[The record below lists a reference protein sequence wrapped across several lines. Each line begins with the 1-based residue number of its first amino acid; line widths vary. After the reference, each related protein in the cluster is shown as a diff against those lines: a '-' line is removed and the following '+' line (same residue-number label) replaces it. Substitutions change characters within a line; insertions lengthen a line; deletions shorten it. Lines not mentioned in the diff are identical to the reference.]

1 MYVSACETDL
11 FCKAK
16 ITTFT
21 TVFCCYSVIS
31 KISTSTKAGKAASQ
45 VQVQAPTLFL
55 EQQQQQQQQML
66 CFGNLLNSMYQK
78 FQCNQSALNLSFT
91 QPGHGQPTAQ
101 PGALAFQNGLQ
112 NNTAQPG
119 QLALQNGL
127 QTNTAQPAALALQNG
142 FQNNTAQ
149 PGQLSLQNFQQP
161 AAASAVAQGVAS
173 AGLQLPLQNPPAEQ
187 TVGPEPEEA
196 EQQNETGA
204 SLQAFEENTFKKL
217 QKKQVQAKA
226 KAKAKAKALAKVKAK
241 AQAKA
246 KAKGQAK
253 CKAAAKAK
261 SKASSSKLGCLKCRG
276 FSCEVCSRAGFTG
289 TRLTR
294 EEWLERAQQQGL
306 K

>member
-1 MYVSACETDL
+1 M
-11 FCKAK
+11 
-16 ITTFT
+16 
-21 TVFCCYSVIS
+21 
-31 KISTSTKAGKAASQ
+31 
-45 VQVQAPTLFL
+45 QVQAPTLFL

-78 FQCNQSALNLSFT
+78 FQCNQSALNLTFT

-112 NNTAQPG
+112 NNTAQPD

-127 QTNTAQPAALALQNG
+127 QTNTAQPGALALQNG

-173 AGLQLPLQNPPAEQ
+173 AGLQLPVQNPPAEQ
-187 TVGPEPEEA
+187 TADPEPEEA

-204 SLQAFEENTFKKL
+204 GLQAFEENTFKKL
-217 QKKQVQAKA
+217 QKKQVQPKQKQRPKPKLWRRRKPKHRRRRKPKDRRSAK
-226 KAKAKAKALAKVKAK
+226 
-241 AQAKA
+241 QRPRP
-246 KAKGQAK
+246 
-253 CKAAAKAK
+253 K

-294 EEWLERAQQQGL
+294 EEWLERAKATGAQVEESRRGL
-306 K
+306 GEGLHRSMQP